1 VHINASSLSLRHGTA
16 RVHDRM
22 RPRLRAVAAGVLITL
37 THGLAAAQIYA
48 GESGG
53 AVVLSNFRSEEAS
66 VLLIGEPAT
75 DATSP
80 TRPRKAEGGTAAR
93 TAMLRLPVATPEL
106 TSLIAEVAARV
117 QIPPELLHAVIAAE
131 SRYNSRA
138 VSAKGAIGL
147 MQLLPATAQRF
158 GARDPF
164 VARQNIEAGAG
175 YLKWLMALFRDD
187 MELVLAAYNA
197 GEQAVIRAGGRI
209 PNYPETQAYVPRVL
223 AYLRCARSSE
233 CRGV

>member
-1 VHINASSLSLRHGTA
+1 VGLWVALAHGS
-16 RVHDRM
+16 
-22 RPRLRAVAAGVLITL
+22 
-37 THGLAAAQIYA
+37 AAAQIYA

-53 AVVLSNFRSEEAS
+53 AVVLSNFRSDEAS
-66 VLLIGEPAT
+66 HLLIAEPVT
-75 DATSP
+75 DAIAS
-80 TRPRKAEGGTAAR
+80 TRPRGAEGGKSAQP
-93 TAMLRLPVATPEL
+93 AMLRLPAASAEV
-106 TSLIAEVAARV
+106 TSLISEVAARV
-117 QIPPELLHAVIAAE
+117 QISPELLHAVIAAE

-164 VARQNIEAGAG
+164 VARQNIEAGAS
-175 YLKWLMALFRDD
+175 YLKWLMALFQDD
-187 MELVLAAYNA
+187 IELVLAAYNA
-197 GEQAVIRAGGRI
+197 GEQAVIRAGRRI
-209 PNYPETQAYVPRVL
+209 PDYPETLAYVPRVL